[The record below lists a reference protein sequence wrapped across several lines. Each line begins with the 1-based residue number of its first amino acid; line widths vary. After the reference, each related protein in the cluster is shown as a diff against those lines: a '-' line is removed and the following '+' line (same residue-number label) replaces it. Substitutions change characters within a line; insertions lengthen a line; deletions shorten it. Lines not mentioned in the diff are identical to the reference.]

1 VILPNADNF
10 AVEEGMGTKAVEW
23 MNSFSKKNNNS
34 FNCELEGY
42 TISTFHFGNF
52 EVLSWKGNWSD
63 ARKIIVKA
71 SGKLN
76 MKVIEAGY
84 HQKDNILL
92 SLIGSSKE
100 HAKVYRKGNFA
111 GILVLGRKSGHWI
124 VKSEKLG

>member
-1 VILPNADNF
+1 
-10 AVEEGMGTKAVEW
+10 MGTKAVEW
-23 MNSFSKKNNNS
+23 MNSFSNKNNNS
-34 FNCELEGY
+34 FNCELRDIPFRLFILEILKSY
-42 TISTFHFGNF
+42 H
-52 EVLSWKGNWSD
+52 WKGNWSD

-71 SGKLN
+71 SGRLN

-100 HAKVYRKGNFA
+100 HAKVYKKGIFA
-111 GILVLGRKSGHWI
+111 AILVLGRKSGRWI